1 MRAFLNKYRLFL
13 NLSLYFM
20 KREIKFRIA
29 GSIGGIFW
37 SFAQP
42 IMMAAIFIFLF
53 SLVLKVKIGR
63 IYSTSSFTLFMLTG
77 FIPWAQ
83 FQEAIMRS
91 STAMIENRE
100 SIKKVYFPPGTII
113 VGISLAISLIYLI
126 PFILLVAYCLTKLWL
141 DKILILHTIPLV
153 LSEIALVHLML
164 IVFSLGLGAIVSSI
178 SVYLRDTIQI
188 LPILLQVWFYITP
201 IVYPPTMIPQKF
213 RLLLNLNPW
222 NTILSAYREL
232 MLNGQPV
239 SVERISLIA
248 LTSILAF
255 MIGTKIFRYLKDGF
269 PDVL

>member
-1 MRAFLNKYRLFL
+1 MKALLNKYKLFL

-29 GSIGGIFW
+29 GSMGGIFW

-42 IMMAAIFIFLF
+42 IMMAAVFIFLF
-53 SLVLKVKIGR
+53 SLVLKIKIGR

-83 FQEAIMRS
+83 FQETIMRS

-113 VGISLAISLIYLI
+113 VGICLAVSLIYMI
-126 PFILLVAYCLTKLWL
+126 PFSLLTAYCLAKLWL
-141 DKILILHTIPLV
+141 NKNLTLRAIPLIMI
-153 LSEIALVHLML
+153 EIAFVHFML
-164 IVFSLGLGAIVSSI
+164 IVFSLGLGAILSSI

-188 LPILLQVWFYITP
+188 LPILFQVWFYMTP
-201 IVYPPTMIPQKF
+201 IVYPPTMVPEKF
-213 RLLLNLNPW
+213 SILLNLNPW
-222 NTILSAYREL
+222 NTVLSAYREL
-232 MLNGQPV
+232 MLNGHLV
-239 SVERISLIA
+239 DIKHLLLITFTST
-248 LTSILAF
+248 LTF
-255 MIGTKIFRYLKDGF
+255 WTGTKIFRHLKDGF